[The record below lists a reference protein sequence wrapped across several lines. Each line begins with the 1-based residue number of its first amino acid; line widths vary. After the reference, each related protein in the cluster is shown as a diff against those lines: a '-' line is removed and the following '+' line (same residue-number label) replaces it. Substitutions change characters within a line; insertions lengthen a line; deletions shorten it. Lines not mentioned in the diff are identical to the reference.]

1 MAEGVLGVGAVVGFA
16 AAVDPA
22 SDMVVWF
29 EGCGGPGR
37 FDGANEFFA

>member
-22 SDMVVWF
+22 GDGVAGS
-29 EGCGGPGR
+29 EGGGGAGG
-37 FDGANEFFA
+37 FDAADEFFA